1 MLRAILLLTMLLAS
15 LSAPAADALDEL
27 RASFTIGGK
36 PVPPEVFGE
45 FGDAMMSDNRAIV
58 VGIDAL
64 TALDSNRYADPIK
77 RNGAWIEQMK
87 PQNTGIN
94 GAETEA
100 YKFIGAAANG
110 LLVVLA
116 SWSGGGTGAFYTLH
130 IVDAAWAN
138 AFDEDGARY
147 RRLVLTPVRSVI
159 LGDRWQGDVR
169 SPATR
174 CGSRP
179 RRAGANAACR
189 RWSSTRNGREAQRQR
204 PRSRGRASPLV
215 YGRPS

>member
-1 MLRAILLLTMLLAS
+1 MLAAS
-15 LSAPAADALDEL
+15 LDE
-27 RASFTIGGK
+27 F
-36 PVPPEVFGE
+36 VP
-45 FGDAMMSDNRAIV
+45 GDLAIV

-64 TALDSNRYADPIK
+64 TAIDSNRYADPAK

-100 YKFIGAAANG
+100 YNFIGAAANG
-110 LLVVLA
+110 LLVVLT
-116 SWSGGGTGAFYTLH
+116 SWSGGGTGVFYTLH

-159 LGDRWQGDVR
+159 LGDRWQGDVTIAGNAVRIETTASR
-169 SPATR
+169 SERSLAPVTIDAR
-174 CGSRP
+174 RP
-179 RRAGANAACR
+179 
-189 RWSSTRNGREAQRQR
+189 
-204 PRSRGRASPLV
+204 
-215 YGRPS
+215 